1 MMWLIGRNTI
11 MIVLGIDGV
20 TQIWPFLVSHQD
32 RIKMEGICELAV
44 ARSNI
49 SISTFN
55 SLI

>member
-20 TQIWPFLVSHQD
+20 TQIWPFLVSHQN
-32 RIKMEGICELAV
+32 RIKMEGICELA
-44 ARSNI
+44 AAESNI
-49 SISTFN
+49 SISAFN